1 MFIQQFDRRDILAKT
16 YKELLE
22 EDFARQIEFN
32 NIKKYHEAGY
42 KGKGIVIFN
51 SETLDDD
58 HGRMTTKVINDYAPE
73 ATVINGHIEGKVSGS
88 ELIDYGINIEG
99 KKYSFE
105 EAIEKIK
112 IKIFTYS
119 YSGSVA
125 KAVLDYFKEL
135 QNKYGVIFFTPAG
148 NEPDHDGMWS
158 KHDTAITVSACK
170 LRENGDITISYY
182 GSKDEVDFTMFMAKG
197 RGTSAACPAAA
208 ALTSLLLQR
217 YGDMTQAEVVEVL
230 KSLSLK
236 LPGVEGYKQGWGL
249 PILPLTDKLEILERL
264 RNSGKEEQM
273 ANFKDVEEGRWSKE
287 AIDFCV
293 EKGLLIGFED
303 GTFRPTEPVTREQI
317 AVILQRILNL

>member
-1 MFIQQFDRRDILAKT
+1 MAT
-16 YKELLE
+16 YTELRE
-22 EDFARQIEFN
+22 QDFKRQIAFN

-51 SETLDDD
+51 NETLDDD

-105 EAIEKIK
+105 EAIEKFK

-158 KHDTAITVSACK
+158 KHDTAITISACK

-236 LPGVEGYKQGWGL
+236 LPGVEGYKQGHGL
-249 PILPLTDKLEILERL
+249 PILPLKDKLETLEKL
-264 RNSGKEEQM
+264 RGDYM
-273 ANFKDVEEGRWSKE
+273 AEFKDVEKDRWSKNF
-287 AIDFCV
+287 IKMCV
-293 EKGLLIGFED
+293 DEGLMQGYPD
-303 GTFRPTEPVTREQI
+303 GTFKPGASVTREEL
-317 AVILQRILNL
+317 AVVLVRLLDKIEGRI